1 MKRPFHEISDEEWDQ
16 VEFNPSKFLNKPS
29 SKTLTPPPPPIESFT
44 YKPSSLSLD
53 DADDDCVDI
62 TDKVYKESLEDDD
75 FDEAPK
81 SKAPPR
87 AGRRFV
93 IEDDDDDDWTAD
105 VAVERKDKEVI
116 ELGDDDD
123 EFEFE
128 VEDDEDEEN
137 ELGFGDEGNEIDV
150 VDKALFKCGKIS
162 EELKRELYGTSNVAC
177 ERYAEV
183 ESSSVRI
190 VTQVSFV
197 FLLSLFVI
205 LRDYSILWF
214 CVVGAYK

>member
-1 MKRPFHEISDEEWDQ
+1 MKRSFHEISDDEWEQ

-29 SKTLTPPPPPIESFT
+29 SKTLTPPPPIESFT
-44 YKPSSLSLD
+44 YKPPSLSND

-62 TDKVYKESLEDDD
+62 TEKLYKESLEDDD

-93 IEDDDDDDWTAD
+93 IEDDEDDWSAD
-105 VAVERKDKEVI
+105 VAVEEHKVERKDKEVI
-116 ELGDDDD
+116 ELGDDGD

-128 VEDDEDEEN
+128 VEDDEEEES

-190 VTQVSFV
+190 VTQVNFV
-197 FLLSLFVI
+197 FLLSLF
-205 LRDYSILWF
+205 
-214 CVVGAYK
+214 

>member
-1 MKRPFHEISDEEWDQ
+1 MKRQFHEISDDEWEQ

-29 SKTLTPPPPPIESFT
+29 SKTLTPPPPIESFT
-44 YKPSSLSLD
+44 YKPPSLSINH

-62 TDKVYKESLEDDD
+62 TEKVYKESLEDDD

-93 IEDDDDDDWTAD
+93 IEDDEDDWSAD

-116 ELGDDDD
+116 EVGDDDD

-128 VEDDEDEEN
+128 VEDDDEEEED

-150 VDKALFKCGKIS
+150 VDKALVKCGKIS

-197 FLLSLFVI
+197 FLLSLFW
-205 LRDYSILWF
+205 L
-214 CVVGAYK
+214 